1 MKKSRSTTHQ
11 VALTAVLSAL
21 SLILLYL
28 SAMVPTGRIGVV
40 ALAGLTPSAAV
51 VSCGIGP
58 GLLCYVGTGILA
70 LFLLPDKGNALL
82 YLLFFGLY
90 PLVKHAI
97 ERLNKLPLEL
107 ILKLGFFNAVL
118 TLFWFGLRR
127 ILLSALSIEPQA
139 LWILYAGGNAIFLLY
154 DFGFTQVIAFYM
166 RRVDRILRKTKP

>member
-1 MKKSRSTTHQ
+1 M
-11 VALTAVLSAL
+11 LSAL

-28 SAMVPTGRIGVV
+28 SAILPMGRLGMV

-51 VSCGIGP
+51 VSCGVGP
-58 GLLCYVGTGILA
+58 GLLCYLGTGILA

-82 YLLFFGLY
+82 YLLFFGIY
-90 PLVKHAI
+90 PLVKHTI

-107 ILKLGFFNAVL
+107 ILKLGFFNAML
-118 TLFWFGLRR
+118 TLFWFGLRN
-127 ILLSALSIEPQA
+127 ILLSAVPIGDQA
-139 LWILYAGGNAIFLLY
+139 LWLLYGGGNVIFLLY